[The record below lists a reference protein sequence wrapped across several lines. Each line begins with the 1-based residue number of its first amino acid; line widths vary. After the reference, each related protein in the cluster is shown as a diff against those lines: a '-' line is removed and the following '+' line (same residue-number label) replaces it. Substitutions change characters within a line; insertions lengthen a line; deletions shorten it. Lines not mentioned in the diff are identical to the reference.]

1 MSSNRHNISNDFI
14 IQDIQNVKDE
24 HFSLA
29 MKHAEPGGIP
39 CEKNVLLAAQ
49 SNEFFLFDATYSAD
63 SSASP
68 FSFWSG
74 TQDSAF
80 SVSIWYHPTDA
91 PSSNAGV
98 VSKGQWSASAKREWA
113 IFHLT
118 NGKILVQLYDESAN
132 TYIGRITSSAISND
146 AWHHIVVTYSG
157 SETSAGIKIYVD
169 GSASGLTTY
178 ETGTYSGMD
187 SSAGGWYGVV
197 GSSNTKAHMSDIAI
211 WSSELTAINV
221 TSMYNSGDGPTNLFR
236 EEPYVTDKSNLLCWW
251 RMGSYHLDFIKSGGG
266 SAAADNIIND
276 ITGNSRPLAPYTG
289 FNGDEIVET
298 NRIGG
303 RRFGDS
309 NDNDKNLPRPIVA
322 PFSFNNRG
330 VPNLRRR
337 NSAYKVTKG

>member
-1 MSSNRHNISNDFI
+1 MAAAGTM
-14 IQDIQNVKDE
+14 Q
-24 HFSLA
+24 
-29 MKHAEPGGIP
+29 

-49 SNEFFLFDATYSAD
+49 SNEFFLFDALYSAA

-98 VSKGQWSASAKREWA
+98 VTKGQWFSNAKREWGL
-113 IFHLT
+113 FHLT
-118 NGKILVQLYDESAN
+118 NGKILLQLFDESADS
-132 TYIGRITSSAISND
+132 YIGRITSSAISND

-169 GSASGLTTY
+169 GAAVGLTTY

-187 SSAGGWYGVV
+187 TSDGGYYGIV
-197 GSSNTKAHMSDIAI
+197 GSAATKAHMSDISV
-211 WSSELTAINV
+211 WSVELSATDVA
-221 TSMYNSGDGPTNLFR
+221 SMYNSGSPTNLIQ
-236 EEPYVTDKSNLLCWW
+236 EAPYITDHGSLLCWW
-251 RMGSYHLDFIKSGGG
+251 RMGAHYQDFIKSGGG

-276 ITGNSRPLAPYTG
+276 ITGNGRPLAPYTG
-289 FNGDEIVET
+289 FNGDEIVTT
-298 NRIGG
+298 NAIGSA
-303 RRFGDS
+303 RAGDDA
-309 NDNDKNLPRPIVA
+309 DNANNLPRPIIA
-322 PFSFNNRG
+322 PFSLSNRG
-330 VPNLRRR
+330 VPNLRKR

>member
-14 IQDIQNVKDE
+14 IQDIQNDKDE

-118 NGKILVQLYDESAN
+118 NGKILVQLYDESADS
-132 TYIGRITSSAISND
+132 YIGRITSSAISND

-178 ETGTYSGMD
+178 ETEYITAVAGVRGAEAEDEALHHLCYRKSMKGIALVDLQKAYGKLKIKRDEFMD
-187 SSAGGWYGVV
+187 AD
-197 GSSNTKAHMSDIAI
+197 NNHPKLKQID
-211 WSSELTAINV
+211 
-221 TSMYNSGDGPTNLFR
+221 
-236 EEPYVTDKSNLLCWW
+236 NLLAQ
-251 RMGSYHLDFIKSGGG
+251 LKIKM
-266 SAAADNIIND
+266 
-276 ITGNSRPLAPYTG
+276 
-289 FNGDEIVET
+289 
-298 NRIGG
+298 
-303 RRFGDS
+303 
-309 NDNDKNLPRPIVA
+309 K
-322 PFSFNNRG
+322 
-330 VPNLRRR
+330 
-337 NSAYKVTKG
+337 KV